1 MQNSIDSS
9 DKKKSLYKN
18 GIFSIITAVL
28 RNTYQRGK
36 DWKEIYQKNNSGW
49 LVGSNGNIVRIFSDF
64 ICLNFV

>member
-1 MQNSIDSS
+1 MVICKIQLIQVT
-9 DKKKSLYKN
+9 KKKSLYKN

-49 LVGSNGNIVRIFSDF
+49 LVGSNGNIVRIFF
-64 ICLNFV
+64 